1 MAVDT
6 PVLDR
11 PMFQARGN
19 VTKSKGIA
27 AVQADDNAPDEAVF
41 SDLKARRE
49 AAAAMVA
56 EAKQKFDPSN
66 FQMLTE
72 QERPQVFRPV
82 AVNMPAQQ
90 PTANTAQ
97 QMQQMAAQGVQQP
110 VHMAHGGIAGFA
122 KGGLDTSDATDT
134 LEPTDDFNSDPKLT
148 DRQKNALALEKV
160 NASRFNSIS
169 KLTGNSGIEQL
180 RPSEIAAAQREKD
193 FRSKFLML
201 SSDGAIASDQIPTGR
216 DSEDVPSFQES
227 WIKSEKAKDQAK
239 WQARKDQLKGMST
252 TPLDYLRFGP
262 RSDEQ
267 LQREFYEKNVR
278 NPVTPEVDQGTM
290 TDIDSYNAAAK
301 KSAGSSGIAGITAA
315 GRAADDALGSVP
327 LIVGQDK
334 TTTDNINAAAAAGRA
349 TFDAQGPVPLAV
361 DQDNARGIAALKNM
375 NTTIANGRDATD
387 AQGPVPLAVNPSDPR
402 SAAWMA
408 GAGTS
413 TPGQPT
419 VPGIPGVANANK
431 IVPEAQ
437 KPIVPNT
444 SGNTSDDTS
453 DDTSGNNASKQ
464 SKPLTGLED
473 IKAERSRQREENFN
487 LALMQA
493 GLAIAGGK
501 SSNAL
506 TNIGEGGA
514 SGVKSFGEQEALSR
528 KEYQTQAQE
537 LRQNQLERDRLA
549 QQDTLTRLG
558 ITATSESSAAQRA
571 LTAQLGNRGMDIQE
585 IGQSQNF
592 LRSGQK
598 ADLDSRIAD
607 IDEAF
612 KSGSLTVAQRNAS
625 VSEATQRAT
634 ASYQNNLIELDKL
647 KITAPSDTM
656 KLYASLGGASAN
668 SSPQEYQAALEKG
681 WGLATN
687 AAMHSDRVKADI
699 AILNNIMLSDEE
711 RKGAADRLSKLS
723 TQTAT
728 GEVQHKV
735 GDPISQNGK
744 NYRVTAVDAN
754 GKVTAADPM

>member
-1 MAVDT
+1 
-6 PVLDR
+6 
-11 PMFQARGN
+11 
-19 VTKSKGIA
+19 
-27 AVQADDNAPDEAVF
+27 
-41 SDLKARRE
+41 
-49 AAAAMVA
+49 
-56 EAKQKFDPSN
+56 
-66 FQMLTE
+66 
-72 QERPQVFRPV
+72 
-82 AVNMPAQQ
+82 
-90 PTANTAQ
+90 
-97 QMQQMAAQGVQQP
+97 
-110 VHMAHGGIAGFA
+110 
-122 KGGLDTSDATDT
+122 
-134 LEPTDDFNSDPKLT
+134 
-148 DRQKNALALEKV
+148 
-160 NASRFNSIS
+160 
-169 KLTGNSGIEQL
+169 
-180 RPSEIAAAQREKD
+180 
-193 FRSKFLML
+193 
-201 SSDGAIASDQIPTGR
+201 
-216 DSEDVPSFQES
+216 
-227 WIKSEKAKDQAK
+227 
-239 WQARKDQLKGMST
+239 MST

-349 TFDAQGPVPLAV
+349 TSDAQGPVPLAV

-419 VPGIPGVANANK
+419 VPGTPGVANANK

-607 IDEAF
+607 IDAAF

-647 KITAPSDTM
+647 KTTAPSDTM